1 MFKKNMN
8 SNFLLPGSTQ
18 GSNAK
23 NENIQK
29 PNLYDAHP
37 KYLKKL

>member
-1 MFKKNMN
+1 MN
-8 SNFLLPGSTQ
+8 SNFLLLGLIQ

-23 NENIQK
+23 NKNIQK

-37 KYLKKL
+37 KYFKKL